1 VPPACKQALS
11 FVQTVSRQS
20 SADGVSRFS
29 LKKGSEA
36 AKHPAWMVGIS
47 GHSATIQAAANDA
60 GNRAIETSF

>member
-1 VPPACKQALS
+1 
-11 FVQTVSRQS
+11 VQTVSRQS

-36 AKHPAWMVGIS
+36 AKHLAWMVGIS
-47 GHSATIQAAANDA
+47 GHSAIIQAAANDA